1 MTTVWII
8 VIIFILIAVGA
19 GLAQLAASWGDKKI
33 SDDVASDPGR
43 LHADPSRDV
52 EDGPGDEP
60 GEHDE
65 RGNH

>member
-8 VIIFILIAVGA
+8 VIVFIVVAVGA
-19 GLAQLAASWGDKKI
+19 GIAQLASALGDKKI
-33 SDDVASDPGR
+33 SEDVASDPGR
-43 LHADPSRDV
+43 LHADPSQDV

-60 GEHDE
+60 GQDDE